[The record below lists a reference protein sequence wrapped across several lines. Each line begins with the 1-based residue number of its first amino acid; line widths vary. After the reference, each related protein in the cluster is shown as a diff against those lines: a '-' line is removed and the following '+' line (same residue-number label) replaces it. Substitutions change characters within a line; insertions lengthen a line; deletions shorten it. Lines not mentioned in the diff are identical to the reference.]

1 MELEKDTNTDRL
13 MGLDEVAERLGTSQ
27 NVVGKIL
34 NAGLLPFLRFGRVRR
49 VPCSGFNEFVTA
61 NVGRDVLE
69 AIKEHK
75 VG

>member
-13 MGLDEVAERLGTSQ
+13 MGLDEVAERL
-27 NVVGKIL
+27 VGKIL